1 MAERRAP
8 LCLRITLDGLGR
20 RPPNAL
26 LFEPGSR
33 VGIHTIVR
41 QTGTWIGDARW
52 ILCCP
57 SGHEFTRTTGDIRRS
72 ASGQRAPIRCR
83 ECGR

>member
-1 MAERRAP
+1 MTPRRSP
-8 LCLRITLDGLGR
+8 LSLRVTRECLGR
-20 RPPNAL
+20 RPPNAIR
-26 LFEPGSR
+26 FETGQR